1 MTSLPSAYFLLY
13 KANFLFGGEN
23 VAHVMNHQNSKKIR
37 CIRGIV
43 YREDY
48 SYVLVLSVME

>member
-1 MTSLPSAYFLLY
+1 MMSLPSAYLLMY
-13 KANFLFGGEN
+13 KANCLFGWEN
-23 VAHVMNHQNSKKIR
+23 VAHVMNYQNSKKR
-37 CIRGIV
+37 CIREIV